1 MSKKQGTDAAEAA
14 PEAKTT
20 ASAPKAAKRDA
31 AASSSSAGETKG
43 GLGARIRE
51 FRDYLVLS
59 RAELRKVSWPNWKE
73 TRATSLVVLGFVA
86 VMAVLLG
93 VVDLILS
100 GVVRFI
106 LS

>member
-1 MSKKQGTDAAEAA
+1 MSKKQGTDAAPAA

-20 ASAPKAAKRDA
+20 APAPKAAKRDA
-31 AASSSSAGETKG
+31 ASSSGAGETKG

-51 FRDYLVLS
+51 FRDYLVL
-59 RAELRKVSWPNWKE
+59 
-73 TRATSLVVLGFVA
+73 GFVA

-100 GVVRFI
+100 GLVRFI

>member
-1 MSKKQGTDAAEAA
+1 MSKKQGTDAAQAA

-20 ASAPKAAKRDA
+20 APAPKAAKRDA
-31 AASSSSAGETKG
+31 AAASTNDSKG

-51 FRDYLVLS
+51 FTDYLVLS

-100 GVVRFI
+100 GLVRFI

>member
-1 MSKKQGTDAAEAA
+1 MSKKQGTDAAPAA

-20 ASAPKAAKRDA
+20 APAPKAAKRDT
-31 AASSSSAGETKG
+31 ASSSGAGETKG

-59 RAELRKVSWPNWKE
+59 RVDLRKVSWPNWKE

-100 GVVRFI
+100 GLVRFI

>member
-1 MSKKQGTDAAEAA
+1 MSKKQGTDAASAA
-14 PEAKTT
+14 SEAKTT
-20 ASAPKAAKRDA
+20 ASASRAAKRDA
-31 AASSSSAGETKG
+31 ASSSGAGETKG

-59 RAELRKVSWPNWKE
+59 RVELRKVSWPNWKE

-100 GVVRFI
+100 GLIRFI